1 MLEWQ
6 WWPTVCFG
14 STPRS
19 PATYQENVIWSEFT
33 TMASDQIKLEIVQ
46 FVLSDF
52 FFATGRNQ
60 RTSLNVRGWHF
71 WPLSL
76 MKFVSWMKTQESCSF
91 CLIFSIHGRIT
102 RRLVHLIAKCRHNQN
117 INVWDTYILRYLFVM
132 HFFTMFFFCRKSL
145 ITFTQR

>member
-1 MLEWQ
+1 M
-6 WWPTVCFG
+6 CR

-60 RTSLNVRGWHF
+60 RTSLNVKGWHF

-76 MKFVSWMKTQESCSF
+76 MKFVS
-91 CLIFSIHGRIT
+91 
-102 RRLVHLIAKCRHNQN
+102 
-117 INVWDTYILRYLFVM
+117 
-132 HFFTMFFFCRKSL
+132 
-145 ITFTQR
+145 